1 MNGVADRVLTPE
13 EALEHYGP
21 LVLRTAFGLVKNLQD
36 AEDIAQEVF
45 LTLLKKAPAFEGP
58 CHQQAW
64 LLRCTINRCK
74 SHFRSVWQS
83 RTDGLDES
91 LSVPFTPAE
100 SEVLRAVGDLPMKY
114 RQVIYLH
121 YIQGYSTAEIAKLL
135 GRGQNTVL
143 SQLARGRALL
153 KKTLKGEF

>member
-1 MNGVADRVLTPE
+1 MPAFTPE
-13 EALEHYGP
+13 EAVEQFGDT
-21 LVLRTAFGLVKNLQD
+21 VFRAAFGLVKNPQD

-45 LTLLKKAPAFEGP
+45 LNLVRHAPRFDSAE
-58 CHQQAW
+58 HQKAW

-83 RTDGLDES
+83 RTDGLDET

-100 SEVLRAVGDLPMKY
+100 SEVMKAVRDLPMKY

-135 GRGQNTVL
+135 ELNQNTVL
-143 SQLARGRALL
+143 SQLARGRAML

>member
-1 MNGVADRVLTPE
+1 MSDAAVCAGAEEVLERYAATVF
-13 EALEHYGP
+13 AAAY
-21 LVLRTAFGLVKNLQD
+21 AMVKNKED

-45 LTLLKKAPAFEGP
+45 LTLLKKTPSFDGP
-58 CHQQAW
+58 DHQQAW

-83 RTDGLDES
+83 RTDGLDET
-91 LSVPFTPAE
+91 LSIPFTPAE
-100 SEVLRAVGDLPMKY
+100 SEVMKAVGDLPMKY

-135 GRGQNTVL
+135 ELNQNTVL
-143 SQLARGRALL
+143 SQLARGRAML